1 MKKFEN
7 FIILFMFILFLNG
20 CETAKKAF
28 NPERKNSSEEFLVE
42 KKSPLALPP
51 NFDEL
56 PTPRNSIS
64 KEQNNDEEFEK
75 LILDSKEDLD
85 KATKSSNINL
95 ELEELIIKKLNKN

>member
-1 MKKFEN
+1 MKKFKN
-7 FIILFMFILFLNG
+7 FINLFIFILFLNG

-51 NFDEL
+51 DFDEL
-56 PTPRNSIS
+56 PIPKNSIS
-64 KEQNNDEEFEK
+64 KEQNNNEEFKK
-75 LILDSKEDLD
+75 LIIDSEENLD

-95 ELEELIIKKLNKN
+95 ELEELIIKKIK